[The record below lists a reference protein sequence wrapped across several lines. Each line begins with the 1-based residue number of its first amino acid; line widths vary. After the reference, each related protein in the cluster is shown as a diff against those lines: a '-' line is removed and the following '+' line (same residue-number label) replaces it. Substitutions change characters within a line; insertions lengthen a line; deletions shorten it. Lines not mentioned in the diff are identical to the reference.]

1 MIYFQLYY
9 SMSYHHHHCSI
20 FHYVEAVVPTYIY
33 LRRHL
38 VLLNVVGLVYLLGL
52 GLVLDRLLFL
62 GF

>member
-1 MIYFQLYY
+1 
-9 SMSYHHHHCSI
+9 MSYHHHCSI
-20 FHYVEAVVPTYIY
+20 FHYVEAVVPTYVD